1 MLYTVSEVSKMLK
14 VNRNYVYK
22 LIKNGELEAVK
33 IGSIKIKKDVLTK
46 YINDNVINERGWY
59 KMRLYEHQIEVLNQT
74 KDRNK
79 VAYYLDQKW
88 V

>member
-1 MLYTVSEVSKMLK
+1 MLYTVSEASKMLK

-46 YINDNVINERGWY
+46 YVNDNVINERGW
-59 KMRLYEHQIEVLNQT
+59 LNET
-74 KDRNK
+74 ISTSRKSFRRN
-79 VAYYLDQKW
+79 
-88 V
+88 

>member
-46 YINDNVINERGWY
+46 YINDNAINERGWY

>member
-33 IGSIKIKKDVLTK
+33 IGSIKIR
-46 YINDNVINERGWY
+46 E
-59 KMRLYEHQIEVLNQT
+59 EVLNRYVNNNIMLFCFFISFHHT
-74 KDRNK
+74 FNVLGNISFRS
-79 VAYYLDQKW
+79 
-88 V
+88 

>member
-33 IGSIKIKKDVLTK
+33 IGSIKIRR
-46 YINDNVINERGWY
+46 EA
-59 KMRLYEHQIEVLNQT
+59 LNQYVNNNIIT
-74 KDRNK
+74 RER
-79 VAYYLDQKW
+79 VWRSL
-88 V
+88 

>member
-33 IGSIKIKKDVLTK
+33 IGSIKIK
-46 YINDNVINERGWY
+46 R
-59 KMRLYEHQIEVLNQT
+59 EVL
-74 KDRNK
+74 
-79 VAYYLDQKW
+79 DQYVNNNIITRERVW
-88 V
+88 GSLWDWQ